1 MGKWRVS
8 TDAKEIAI
16 PFTLTIVYCVYV
28 ACSKAPAIITNIGY
42 LGNSICISTDIYF
55 YSQFILGFFIT
66 AITAR
71 QFSELLKPSSFE
83 FLKTLPLSLFQL
95 WIKRKACLLGI
106 ILAITIPME
115 FLLVVKVNHG
125 IVAYGSAFAIDV
137 VNISLP
143 WQASVIRIIISANFF
158 IVLTVFLLTIFKN
171 EIISNCL
178 IYVYLLL
185 EMGPVGS
192 FWGENSFFYG
202 CFSPFPCADFFP
214 SNISW
219 MLIIS
224 VSIELYIV
232 LWIKRNTR

>member
-83 FLKTLPLSLFQL
+83 FLKTLTKSVFA
-95 WIKRKACLLGI
+95 RHHFGYYN
-106 ILAITIPME
+106 TNG
-115 FLLVVKVNHG
+115 V
-125 IVAYGSAFAIDV
+125 SA
-137 VNISLP
+137 SG
-143 WQASVIRIIISANFF
+143 
-158 IVLTVFLLTIFKN
+158 K
-171 EIISNCL
+171 
-178 IYVYLLL
+178 
-185 EMGPVGS
+185 G
-192 FWGENSFFYG
+192 
-202 CFSPFPCADFFP
+202 
-214 SNISW
+214 
-219 MLIIS
+219 
-224 VSIELYIV
+224 
-232 LWIKRNTR
+232 